1 MPRDHAVET
10 RPVTFMTPTRSMK
23 PMTPVTP
30 LAPTRPMARAR
41 VVVRTERRR
50 WSFGLLLLSVFPR
63 FIVLL
68 ASALVAV
75 MVSSGLGPESRVL
88 AFVVPSDPT
97 VGAGSEW
104 IYVSN
109 LGNVHVR
116 MLERTRVGPEEEL
129 YRWDLRVSGLRY
141 DETLLLTADALGA
154 TRRELSGFGLLK
166 QSFSF
171 EDDPELILIADLDVG
186 AEWTWEGEVRKGNQ
200 SREAKAWG
208 KVLDRQKIT
217 VPAGEFEVFHIRLV
231 REDGFGTRQDID
243 LWFNPLVGPIKAVGD
258 LQWSGL
264 IGFVQQLVGLR
275 RLEVELI
282 EYSINS
288 IDNSIDGAGFEVHAG
303 ADSEADDAPPAVL
316 AAGR

>member
-1 MPRDHAVET
+1 MESIQAGSMPTDR
-10 RPVTFMTPTRSMK
+10 
-23 PMTPVTP
+23 
-30 LAPTRPMARAR
+30 
-41 VVVRTERRR
+41 
-50 WSFGLLLLSVFPR
+50 GLSVFPR
-63 FIVLL
+63 FIALLAGVFVAVLL
-68 ASALVAV
+68 
-75 MVSSGLGPESRVL
+75 SGGVGLEGRAL

-104 IYVSN
+104 MYVSN
-109 LGNVHVR
+109 LGTVHVR
-116 MLERTRVGPEEEL
+116 MLERTRLGPGEEL

-154 TRRELSGFGLLK
+154 VRRELSGFRLLK

-171 EDDPELILIADLDVG
+171 EGDPELILIADLDVG
-186 AEWTWEGEVRKGNQ
+186 AEWTWEGQVRKGNQ

-208 KVLDRQKIT
+208 KVLARQKIT
-217 VPAGEFEVFHIRLV
+217 VPAGEFDVFHIRLV
-231 REDGFGTRQDID
+231 REDGFGTLQHID

-282 EYSINS
+282 EYSIK
-288 IDNSIDGAGFEVHAG
+288 SIDGASSEVHAG
-303 ADSEADDAPPAVL
+303 AASEAEDASPDVL
-316 AAGR
+316 AEGR